1 MIKKN
6 NYDFRLN
13 LRKKNEILKLLDSS
27 LKKYLS
33 NEISAK
39 YDENN
44 FPSNYNELI
53 IKHRKIYR
61 YFHSQKKIKRFP

>member
-27 LKKYLS
+27 LKDNLS
-33 NEISAK
+33 IEISAK
-39 YDENN
+39 YDKNN
-44 FPSNYNELI
+44 FPSNYNE
-53 IKHRKIYR
+53 
-61 YFHSQKKIKRFP
+61 